1 MPSLFVIHEH
11 HATHLHYDFRLE
23 LGGVLKSW
31 VIPKGPS
38 MNPSEKRLALLV
50 EDHPLEYIDFEGI
63 IPNGHYGAGIVVIW
77 DTGSY
82 ELIELQKKTIIF
94 FLRGEKLKGIFTLL
108 PLKGRRK
115 GDEWL
120 LIKKKD
126 EYANVNWKLETSLS
140 PEKKSQLQEQ
150 IPPCKT
156 V

>member
-1 MPSLFVIHEH
+1 MITPRFVIHEH

-23 LGGVLKSW
+23 MDGVLKSW

-50 EDHPLEYIDFEGI
+50 DDHPLEYIDFEGI
-63 IPNGHYGAGIVVIW
+63 IPKENYGAGIVVIW

-82 ELIELQKKTIIF
+82 EPIKLKNKTIAF
-94 FLRGEKLKGIFTLL
+94 FIKGKLRGIFTLL
-108 PLKGRRK
+108 PLKGRGK

-140 PEKKSQLQEQ
+140 QEKKSQLQQ
-150 IPPCKT
+150 RIPPCKT
-156 V
+156 E

>member
-1 MPSLFVIHEH
+1 MTPRFVIHEH

-23 LGGVLKSW
+23 LDGVLKSW

-63 IPNGHYGAGIVVIW
+63 IPKGHYGAGIVVIW
-77 DTGSY
+77 DRGPY
-82 ELIELQKKTIIF
+82 EIIEIQRETITF
-94 FLRGEKLKGIFTLL
+94 FLRGRKLKGVFTLL

-126 EYANVNWKLETSLS
+126 EYASRNWKLETSLS

-156 V
+156 A

>member
-1 MPSLFVIHEH
+1 MNPRFVIHEH

-23 LGGVLKSW
+23 LEGVLKSW

-50 EDHPLEYIDFEGI
+50 EDHTLEYIDFEGI
-63 IPNGHYGAGIVVIW
+63 IPKGHYGAGTVVIW
-77 DTGSY
+77 DKGSY
-82 ELIELQKKTIIF
+82 ELIEIQKETITF
-94 FLRGEKLKGIFTLL
+94 FLRGRKLKGVFTLL

-126 EYANVNWKLETSLS
+126 EYVSTSWKLETSLS

-156 V
+156 A